1 MQLLLE
7 GSRTI
12 NLPREKV
19 FDMLTDSRFIASSLP
34 DAEEVNVVDKDTI
47 DARLKVRIALVSASM
62 KVRIRIGEREK
73 PSFGTL
79 YVEGSGSGSN
89 VKITSR
95 FELSNGQTTLMKW
108 KATVDVTG
116 VMAGL
121 GSTILKSFAD
131 KKVTE
136 IFNSITDAMEK
147 AS

>member
-1 MQLLLE
+1 
-7 GSRTI
+7 
-12 NLPREKV
+12 
-19 FDMLTDSRFIASSLP
+19 
-34 DAEEVNVVDKDTI
+34 
-47 DARLKVRIALVSASM
+47 LKVRIALVSASM

-121 GSTILKSFAD
+121 GVQF
-131 KKVTE
+131 
-136 IFNSITDAMEK
+136 
-147 AS
+147 